1 MTMTTDPIRPL
12 ADLALR
18 LQTIPELTDRPDLCR
33 RIADDVAQLRES
45 HRCMRWIESH
55 GDANVPLR
63 ELAESVQATAR
74 SLFDRIGQFRRE
86 HAALDPLPG
95 VPQMEDRAW
104 ALASAAREA
113 LEMIPAKPAKRP
125 VNYEPHAIADRI
137 ARRLTEAGMTI
148 DPTRKGTYSLTLCE
162 ALDGGTYTDDG
173 AANRRLRETYAPRK
187 RTTKRPA
194 QRRAATVT
202 KAATRRKSKR

>member
-1 MTMTTDPIRPL
+1 MKAKPIPSPP
-12 ADLALR
+12 DLASR
-18 LQTIPELTDRPDLCR
+18 LQRIPELANRPDLCAL
-33 RIADDVAQLRES
+33 IAEDVGRLRES
-45 HRCMRWIESH
+45 HRFMRWIKSH
-55 GDANVPLR
+55 GAADVPLR
-63 ELAESVQATAR
+63 ELAESVQAAAR